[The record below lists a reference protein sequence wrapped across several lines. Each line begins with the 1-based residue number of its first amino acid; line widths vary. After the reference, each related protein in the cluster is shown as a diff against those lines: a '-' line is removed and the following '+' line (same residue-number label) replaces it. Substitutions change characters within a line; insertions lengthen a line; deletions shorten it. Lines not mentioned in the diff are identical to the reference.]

1 MKNSF
6 ATLHRNLDTRIKE
19 LEKELS
25 PNRRLIKDLKKRKLK
40 LKDDMA
46 SIVNDIANIND
57 KKKAKKHANKLMA
70 ALKREGKKTRKRVKR
85 RKVYG
90 VKRDDVHSSG

>member
-6 ATLHRNLDTRIKE
+6 ATLHRNLDARIKE

-46 SIVNDIANIND
+46 SIVNDIAIIND

>member
-1 MKNSF
+1 
-6 ATLHRNLDTRIKE
+6 
-19 LEKELS
+19 
-25 PNRRLIKDLKKRKLK
+25 
-40 LKDDMA
+40 MA
-46 SIVNDIANIND
+46 SIVNDIAIIND

>member
-46 SIVNDIANIND
+46 SIVNDIAIIDD